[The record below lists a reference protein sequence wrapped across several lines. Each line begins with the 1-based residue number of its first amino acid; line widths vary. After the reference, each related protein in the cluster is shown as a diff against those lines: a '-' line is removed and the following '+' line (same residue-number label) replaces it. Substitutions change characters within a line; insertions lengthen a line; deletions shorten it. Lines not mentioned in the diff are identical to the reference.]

1 MAPSKD
7 TTHFYRKLFGPEKSW
22 PPPPY
27 TTYLQRPL
35 QKKKKSTALMVETA
49 DGRKGFLRSDCSSQ
63 EPLIQNRVTEKR
75 RLRRT
80 HSCSSNSLPGHLEL
94 LDLQN
99 SKPYL
104 AIALGL
110 PTTLSQLNLWLLSGR
125 ESVSDL
131 NGSRQRKGGCGGLSY
146 FITPASQASWN
157 VTTRS
162 SLETGSCPC

>member
-1 MAPSKD
+1 MAPSPIHNLF
-7 TTHFYRKLFGPEKSW
+7 TTS
-22 PPPPY
+22 
-27 TTYLQRPL
+27 TTK
-35 QKKKKSTALMVETA
+35 KKKKSTALMVETA

-110 PTTLSQLNLWLLSGR
+110 PTTLS
-125 ESVSDL
+125 
-131 NGSRQRKGGCGGLSY
+131 
-146 FITPASQASWN
+146 
-157 VTTRS
+157 
-162 SLETGSCPC
+162 